1 MYLENRKYLATV
13 CNHSKQLMVQRK
25 IRREIRKYLKINEKF
40 KRLLKFVDFSKST
53 ILRKVCPLEIC
64 IRRKV

>member
-1 MYLENRKYLATV
+1 MYLENLKYLATV

-40 KRLLKFVDFSKST
+40 
-53 ILRKVCPLEIC
+53 
-64 IRRKV
+64 